1 MQSHYDEQ
9 FDREMGCS
17 EVDWLRWLPSAVGAH
32 PLRVDAVGRSAEI
45 EIDAGRCRLAWTP
58 LPDRQI
64 ALMRIPR
71 LAVSFRFDRVGAGDR
86 ARFMRYFDLHTQR
99 GGG

>member
-1 MQSHYDEQ
+1 MQIQYDEH
-9 FDREMGCS
+9 FDRDMGCT
-17 EVDWLRWLPSAVGAH
+17 EAEWLRWLPLASGSHVA
-32 PLRVDAVGRSAEI
+32 LVDAADRHASVEI
-45 EIDAGRCRLAWTP
+45 GAGSCALSWSV

-71 LAVSFRFDRVGAGDR
+71 LAVSFRFSGVDADQR
-86 ARFMRYFDLHTQR
+86 AQFMRYFDLHTQR